1 MGEKMIRKQFY
12 LTQQQNLLLKR
23 LAKERGVSE
32 SEVIR
37 QALEREFQ
45 RAGLVKTKKK

>member
-1 MGEKMIRKQFY
+1 MGDNIVRKQIY

-23 LAKERGVSE
+23 LAKERGLSE

-37 QALEREFQ
+37 QALENEFR
-45 RAGLVKTKKK
+45 RAGLVETKQK